1 VTRPEMVPPLR
12 VQTWDV
18 RHAGQVQTVAAGDAE
33 AAARVWGWLS
43 LDVGQDTT
51 VLVSQ
56 GDVSTRWHVT
66 MSADRYG
73 DAQVRAEEVCDG

>member
-1 VTRPEMVPPLR
+1 MTRPEMVPPLR

-18 RHAGQVQTVAAGDAE
+18 RHAGAVTTVAAGDAE

-51 VLVSQ
+51 VQVTQ
-56 GDVSTRWHVT
+56 GDATTRWHVT
-66 MSADRYG
+66 MAADRYG
-73 DAQVRAEEVCDG
+73 DAQVRAVEVR

>member
-1 VTRPEMVPPLR
+1 VTRPEIVPPLR

-18 RHAGQVQTVAAGDAE
+18 RHAGRVQTVAAGDAE

-51 VLVSQ
+51 VQVTQ
-56 GDVSTRWHVT
+56 GDATTRWHVT
-66 MSADRYG
+66 MEADRYG
-73 DAQVRAEEVCDG
+73 DAQVRAEEVE

>member
-1 VTRPEMVPPLR
+1 MTRPEMVPPLR

-51 VLVSQ
+51 VIVSQ
-56 GDVSTRWHVT
+56 GDATTRWHVT
-66 MSADRYG
+66 MWSDRYG
-73 DAQVRAEEVCDG
+73 DAQVRAEVCDG